1 MGATPTHPELLDYL
15 ATTFRDDYAGSLKRL
30 HRLIVTS
37 AAYRQSS
44 AHNPACAAIDSD
56 NKYLWRANR
65 ARLDAEEV
73 RDAILAISSELD
85 LTMYGPSAKQFI
97 ETPGVHA
104 TPNADYANFDPD
116 TPAARRRSV
125 YRFIFRTVPDPFMQ
139 TLDCPDASQLA
150 PKRET
155 SVTALQAL
163 AMLNDRF
170 VIHQS
175 EYVAQRLEK
184 SSSDSRAQLKLLYQ
198 LALARPPNEEEILAV
213 QKYTQKHGLANA
225 VRILLNS
232 NDFIFAD

>member
-1 MGATPTHPELLDYL
+1 MGATPTHPQLLDYL

-37 AAYRQSS
+37 ATYRQSS
-44 AHNPACAAIDSD
+44 AHNPQYAATDGD
-56 NKYLWRANR
+56 NRYLWRMNR
-65 ARLDAEEV
+65 TRLDAESV
-73 RDAILAISSELD
+73 HDAILAISGQLD
-85 LTMYGPSAKQFI
+85 LTMGGPSVKQFI

-116 TPAARRRSV
+116 SPAARRRSV

-163 AMLNDRF
+163 AMLHDRF
-170 VIHQS
+170 VVRQS
-175 EYVAQRLEK
+175 EHIAERLKGNLTEQIQAAYPLILGRPAEPADVRALLPYVE
-184 SSSDSRAQLKLLYQ
+184 
-198 LALARPPNEEEILAV
+198 
-213 QKYTQKHGLANA
+213 KHGFANA
-225 VRILLNS
+225 VRMLLNS
-232 NDFIFAD
+232 NEFMFVD